1 MEYPVLRLKPRED
14 RRLRAGHLWVYS
26 NEVDVAQTPLSA
38 FQPGDLVAV
47 QDARG
52 RTLGMAYVNPHSLIC
67 ARLMSRNPHR
77 ELDRDFFEERLRLA
91 LALREGWFEEPWY
104 RLVYGDADGLPG
116 LVVDRYGDVLVGQIS
131 TAGMERH
138 RDLLAEVLQAI
149 LQPQALLWRNDTP
162 AREFEGLP
170 AEVLD
175 AFGQAP
181 ERVAVRENGVR
192 FEADVRGGQKTG
204 WYYDHRDNRARL
216 ARLARLARGRR
227 VLDVFSYA
235 GAWGVQAA
243 VGGAEQVLCVD
254 ASAGALGEVTRNAAL
269 NGVEARVGTLEG
281 NVFEVLR
288 ALRQERER
296 FDIVVLDPPA
306 FIKRR
311 KDLAEG
317 EAAYRRVNRMAM
329 QLLGRD
335 GFLVS
340 ASCSHHLAEPRLLH
354 LVHDT
359 GRELGRAVQLLARG
373 HQGAD
378 HPVHPAIPETDYLKA
393 LFLRIASP

>member
-1 MEYPVLRLKPRED
+1 MDYPVLRLKPRED

-26 NEVDVAQTPLSA
+26 NEVDVAQTPLTA
-38 FQPGDLVAV
+38 FAPGDLLAV

-52 RTLGMAYVNPHSLIC
+52 RTLGMGYVNPHSLIC
-67 ARLMSRNPHR
+67 VRLMSRNPHR
-77 ELDRDFFEERLRLA
+77 ELDRAFFEERLRLA
-91 LALREGWFEEPWY
+91 LALREGWFEEPFY
-104 RLVYGDADGLPG
+104 RLVYGEGDGLPG
-116 LVVDRYGDVLVGQIS
+116 LVVDRYGDVLVGQIT
-131 TAGMERH
+131 TAGMEQR
-138 RDLLAEVLQAI
+138 RELIAEVLQA
-149 LQPQALLWRNDTP
+149 LLRPAALLWRNDSP

-170 AEVLD
+170 LESVE
-175 AFGQAP
+175 AFGSVP
-181 ERVAVRENGVR
+181 ERVPLRENGVR

-216 ARLARLARGRR
+216 ARLARGRR

-243 VGGAEQVLCVD
+243 AAGAEQVLCVD
-254 ASAGALGEVTRNAAL
+254 ASAGALGEARRNAAL
-269 NGVEARVGTLEG
+269 NGVEARLGTVEG

-288 ALRQERER
+288 GLRQDRER
-296 FDIVVLDPPA
+296 FDLVVLDPPA

-311 KDLAEG
+311 KDMAEG
-317 EAAYRRVNRMAM
+317 EAAYRRVNRLAM

-340 ASCSHHLAEPRLLH
+340 ASCSHHLAEGRLLH

-378 HPVHPAIPETDYLKA
+378 HPVHPAIPESEYLKA
-393 LFLRIASP
+393 LFVRIASP